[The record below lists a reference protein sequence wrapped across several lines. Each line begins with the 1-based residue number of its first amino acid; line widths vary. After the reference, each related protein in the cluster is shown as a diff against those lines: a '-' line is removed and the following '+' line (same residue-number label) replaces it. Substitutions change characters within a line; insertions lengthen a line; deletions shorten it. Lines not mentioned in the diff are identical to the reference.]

1 MHSLMNVLRA
11 GDCKQIGM
19 FQSQFDRYNKIVSL
33 EMMFDVMGYM
43 QQIQVTIHT
52 DIHTYIHRK
61 TRSKVYTMCIY
72 LPVHTPPCWPGSKS

>member
-52 DIHTYIHRK
+52 FTFTEKPVVKCIQCAY
-61 TRSKVYTMCIY
+61 IY
-72 LPVHTPPCWPGSKS
+72 LFTPSCWPGSKS

>member
-52 DIHTYIHRK
+52 YIHTFTEK
-61 TRSKVYTMCIY
+61 PVVKCIQCVF